1 MNISAIITAAGFGHR
16 FGEKKQFKLL
26 NKKPL
31 YQYSL
36 NVFLQSD
43 MIDEIILVV
52 PIENKKVIKQDLRK
66 FSQKKIKVISGG
78 TSRIDSVKKGVI
90 SSSSNSELVVIHDAA
105 RPFVTKNLIKESIIA
120 CRKADGSIIALPT
133 VDTVKYS
140 SSNIIEKTIN
150 RKHVWL
156 AQTPQAFNKKK
167 LLLAYKNIL
176 NHNFNF
182 TDESS
187 IMEKMGFKISIVIGS
202 ENNFKVT
209 THYDWDRARASLR

>member
-66 FSQKKIKVISGG
+66 FSQKK
-78 TSRIDSVKKGVI
+78 
-90 SSSSNSELVVIHDAA
+90 
-105 RPFVTKNLIKESIIA
+105 
-120 CRKADGSIIALPT
+120 
-133 VDTVKYS
+133 
-140 SSNIIEKTIN
+140 
-150 RKHVWL
+150 
-156 AQTPQAFNKKK
+156 
-167 LLLAYKNIL
+167 
-176 NHNFNF
+176 
-182 TDESS
+182 
-187 IMEKMGFKISIVIGS
+187 
-202 ENNFKVT
+202 
-209 THYDWDRARASLR
+209 

>member
-90 SSSSNSELVVIHDAA
+90 SSSNSELVVIHDAA
-105 RPFVTKNLIKESIIA
+105 RPFVSNNIIYNCIDNLNDNIA
-120 CRKADGSIIALPT
+120 ICPALPCT
-133 VDTVKYS
+133 DTIAEVKNNKAIS
-140 SSNIIEKTIN
+140 KALN
-150 RKHVWL
+150 RNVLYKL
-156 AQTPQAFNKKK
+156 QTPQAFNYKILFDCHKK
-167 LLLAYKNIL
+167 LDEQVTDDISIIKKQGYNCKIIDGDIKNMKITYKE
-176 NHNFNF
+176 
-182 TDESS
+182 D
-187 IMEKMGFKISIVIGS
+187 FKIL
-202 ENNFKVT
+202 E
-209 THYDWDRARASLR
+209 SLI